1 MVKNEFYYLSADNK
15 TQIHAVKWKPEKEI
29 IGVIQIAHGVT
40 EHILRYE
47 QFAKFFTQKGFVVV
61 GNDHLGHGTSIAKNS
76 KPMYFGPKNSWN
88 FVVQDIETC
97 RKMTKEKYSDIPYV
111 LLGFSL
117 GSFLVRTYL
126 IDYAKEPID
135 ASIIM
140 GTGYIPN
147 FKIAIA
153 KMIANNETKKV
164 GEENTSPVIKSLT
177 FETYNK
183 LFKPN
188 RTECDWLCSNEKAID
203 EYLADPLRGKNYSAG
218 LFIELLSGMQYT
230 SNLKNI
236 KKMNKKIPIFLLSGD
251 KDPVG
256 EFGKG
261 VIKTF
266 DILRKAAIENV
277 DIKLYKDLRHDILHE
292 ENRNNIYADIYN
304 WLEKNIDF

>member
-1 MVKNEFYYLSADNK
+1 MNKREFYYPSSDGK
-15 TQIHAVKWKPEKEI
+15 TRIHAVEWSPDESPKAI
-29 IGVIQIAHGVT
+29 LQIAHGVT
-40 EHILRYE
+40 EYILRYE
-47 QFAKFFTQKGFVVV
+47 EFAEYLTNKGILVV
-61 GNDHLGHGTSIAKNS
+61 GNDHIGHGSSIAENA

-88 FVVQDIETC
+88 FVVKDIETC
-97 RKMTKEKYSDIPYV
+97 RKMTKEKYPDVPYV

-126 IDYAKEPID
+126 IDYKEPID
-135 ASIIM
+135 AAIIM

-153 KMIANNETKKV
+153 KMLANKEAKKV

-177 FETYNK
+177 FENYNK

-188 RTECDWLCSNEKAID
+188 RTECDWLCSNEEALD
-203 EYLADPLRGKNYSAG
+203 EYLKDSLRGESYSAG
-218 LFIELLSGMQYT
+218 LFRELLSGMQYT

-236 KKMNKKIPIFLLSGD
+236 EKMNKRMPILLLSGD

-256 EFGKG
+256 DFGKG

-266 DILRKAAIENV
+266 DIFRKAGIENV
-277 DIKLYKDLRHDILHE
+277 DIKLYQNLRHDILHE
-292 ENRNNIYADIYN
+292 KCRNTIYNDIYEWWTN
-304 WLEKNIDF
+304 LDL

>member
-266 DILRKAAIENV
+266 DILRKAGIENV

>member
-1 MVKNEFYYLSADNK
+1 MVKNEVYYLSADNK
-15 TQIHAVKWKPEKEI
+15 TQIHAVEWKPEKEI

-153 KMIANNETKKV
+153 KMIANNEAKKV

-266 DILRKAAIENV
+266 DILRKAGIENV

>member
-15 TQIHAVKWKPEKEI
+15 TQIHAVEWKPEKEI

-153 KMIANNETKKV
+153 KMIANNEAKKV
-164 GEENTSPVIKSLT
+164 GEENTSSVIKSLT

-266 DILRKAAIENV
+266 DILRKAGIENV

>member
-1 MVKNEFYYLSADNK
+1 MIKNEFYYLSADNK
-15 TQIHAVKWKPEKEI
+15 TQIHAVEWKPEKEI

-47 QFAKFFTQKGFVVV
+47 QFAEFFTQKGFVVV

-153 KMIANNETKKV
+153 KMIANNEAKKV

-266 DILRKAAIENV
+266 DILRKAGIENV

>member
-1 MVKNEFYYLSADNK
+1 MIKNEFYYLSADNK
-15 TQIHAVKWKPEKEI
+15 TQIHAVEWKPEKEI

-47 QFAKFFTQKGFVVV
+47 QFAEFFTQKGFVVV

-153 KMIANNETKKV
+153 KMIANNEAKKV

-266 DILRKAAIENV
+266 DILRKAGIENV

-292 ENRNNIYADIYN
+292 KNRNNIYADIYN

>member
-15 TQIHAVKWKPEKEI
+15 TQIHAVEWKPEKEI

-47 QFAKFFTQKGFVVV
+47 QFAEFFTQKGFVVV

-153 KMIANNETKKV
+153 KMIANNEAKKV
-164 GEENTSPVIKSLT
+164 GEENTSSVIKSLT

-266 DILRKAAIENV
+266 DILRKAGIENV
-277 DIKLYKDLRHDILHE
+277 DIKLYKGLRHDILHE

-304 WLEKNIDF
+304 WLEKNIYF

>member
-15 TQIHAVKWKPEKEI
+15 TQIHAVEWKPKKEI

-88 FVVQDIETC
+88 FVVQDIEIC

-117 GSFLVRTYL
+117 GSFLVRTHL

-153 KMIANNETKKV
+153 KMIANNEAKKV

-203 EYLADPLRGKNYSAG
+203 EYLTDPLRGKNYSAG

-266 DILRKAAIENV
+266 DILRKAGIENV

>member
-15 TQIHAVKWKPEKEI
+15 TQIHAVEWKPEKEI

-47 QFAKFFTQKGFVVV
+47 QFAEFFTQKGFVVV

-153 KMIANNETKKV
+153 KMIANNEAKKV
-164 GEENTSPVIKSLT
+164 GEENTSSVIKSLT

-266 DILRKAAIENV
+266 DILRKAGIENV

>member
-1 MVKNEFYYLSADNK
+1 MIKNEFYYLSADNK
-15 TQIHAVKWKPEKEI
+15 TQIHAVEWKPEKEI

-47 QFAKFFTQKGFVVV
+47 QFAEFFTQKGFVVV

-153 KMIANNETKKV
+153 KMIANNEAKKV
-164 GEENTSPVIKSLT
+164 GEENTSSVIKSLT

-266 DILRKAAIENV
+266 DILRKAGIENV

-292 ENRNNIYADIYN
+292 KNRNNIYADIYN

>member
-1 MVKNEFYYLSADNK
+1 MIKNEFYYLSSDNK
-15 TQIHAVKWKPEKEI
+15 TQIHAVEWKPEKEI

-47 QFAKFFTQKGFVVV
+47 QFAEFFTQKGFVVV

-153 KMIANNETKKV
+153 KMIANNEAKKV
-164 GEENTSPVIKSLT
+164 GEENTSSVIKSLT

-266 DILRKAAIENV
+266 DILRKAGIENV
-277 DIKLYKDLRHDILHE
+277 DIKLYKGLRHDILHE